1 MTGRSLKLRWSRSPF
16 SKDETPQ
23 HDFQK
28 KVIRVISISQRSDI
42 LYSLISFF
50 FSRWSREDQDG
61 KSSKVWLVDPQRRDG
76 RDHLSPTMRQPSES
90 TRMRSK
96 LGLWSGY
103 PLVCLTYS
111 IMHPFRSVDYRKKS
125 KLSFW
130 ELSTFSVGT
139 WSISNKKYNKHVEA
153 FTSTIAH

>member
-1 MTGRSLKLRWSRSPF
+1 MVEITFLQRWNALLAWFPTEGYR
-16 SKDETPQ
+16 
-23 HDFQK
+23 
-28 KVIRVISISQRSDI
+28 
-42 LYSLISFF
+42 YSLFVLSQLVNDRISCT
-50 FSRWSREDQDG
+50 RWSREDQDG
-61 KSSKVWLVDPQRRDG
+61 KSSRVWLVNPRSRDG
-76 RDHLSPTMRQPSES
+76 RDHLSPTMRQPSKS

-111 IMHPFRSVDYRKKS
+111 IMHPFRSVDHRKKS
-125 KLSFW
+125 KLSFR